1 MDIRPL
7 DAGDPAAMA
16 AWHAAYHEA
25 TVHGLEHPS
34 AWMLEEMRAEF
45 LGESTGERVEPYAG
59 YVDGRLVV
67 IGVLQLP
74 QMDNLDTANL
84 EVATPPALRRRGHGT
99 AMLEHLTALAARRG
113 RRTLLAEASWDYHAP
128 ADGAGTPNADFL
140 TAHGFAF
147 SLGDVKRALDLP
159 VDEALLD
166 RLEAES
172 APFHAEYTLRH
183 FVGPVPDDI
192 IDRFGLLIGSLVSEA
207 PMGDLDI
214 EDEVYDA
221 TRIRADEKIFEASG
235 RTKYTTVAC
244 APDGELVAYTDL
256 ALPSYDPGHAY
267 QWGTLVRPEHRGH
280 RLGMA
285 VKVRNLREF
294 QAAQPGPRLL
304 YTYNAEVNEHM
315 IAVNDALGFYPV
327 GRLGEFQKRL

>member
-1 MDIRPL
+1 
-7 DAGDPAAMA
+7 
-16 AWHAAYHEA
+16 
-25 TVHGLEHPS
+25 
-34 AWMLEEMRAEF
+34 MRAEF

-67 IGVLQLP
+67 TGVLQLP

-84 EVATPPALRRRGHGT
+84 EVATPPALRRRGYGT
-99 AMLEHLTALAARRG
+99 SMLEHLVELARRRG
-113 RRTLLAEASWDYHAP
+113 RRTLLAEASWDHDAP
-128 ADGAGTPNADFL
+128 ADGAGTVNADFL
-140 TAHGFAF
+140 TGRGFAF
-147 SLGDVKRALDLP
+147 SLGDVKRALELP
-159 VDEALLD
+159 VDEGLLD
-166 RLEAES
+166 RLEQETAS
-172 APFHAEYTLRH
+172 FQTDYTLRH

-192 IDRFGLLIGSLVSEA
+192 IDRFGSLIGSLVSEA

-221 TRIRADEKIFEASG
+221 TRIRADEKILEASG
-235 RTKYTTVAC
+235 RTKYTTVAS

-256 ALPSYDPGHAY
+256 ALPSYDPGHVY

-285 VKVRNLREF
+285 VKLRNLREF
-294 QAAQPGPRLL
+294 QAAEPGRRVL

-315 IAVNDALGFYPV
+315 IAVNEALGFHPV
-327 GRLGEFQKRL
+327 GRLGEFQRKL